1 MSMIRSMQSAKW
13 SSKSRFR
20 PFSWLLAATAW
31 VLAAALPAQAHIVPV
46 ADMLRGIRMT
56 QAQCAAIPMTVWLKV
71 MGRDFCIRYYLSTA
85 GGEGSRPVV
94 FLQGDRFGRFDRK
107 TNSF

>member
-1 MSMIRSMQSAKW
+1 M
-13 SSKSRFR
+13 
-20 PFSWLLAATAW
+20 AAAW

-56 QAQCAAIPMTVWLKV
+56 PAQCAAIPMTVWLKV

-94 FLQGDRFGRFDRK
+94 FLQGDG
-107 TNSF
+107 SPA